1 MAATA
6 LPPSTPEPHSS
17 AWQAQVWISFVV
29 SVMATA
35 VGVYCLPVDTWI
47 KGYLAMG
54 LLFSVGSTL
63 SLAKT
68 SRDQHEARKIAARV
82 DEARMER
89 LLTESNLK

>member
-1 MAATA
+1 MASPQ

-17 AWQAQVWISFVV
+17 AWLAQVWISFAA
-29 SVMATA
+29 STFCTA
-35 VGVYCLPVDTWI
+35 VGIFYLPVDVWI
-47 KGYLAMG
+47 KGYLSMG

-68 SRDQHEARKIAARV
+68 SRDQHEARKITSRV

-89 LLTESNLK
+89 LLTEANLK